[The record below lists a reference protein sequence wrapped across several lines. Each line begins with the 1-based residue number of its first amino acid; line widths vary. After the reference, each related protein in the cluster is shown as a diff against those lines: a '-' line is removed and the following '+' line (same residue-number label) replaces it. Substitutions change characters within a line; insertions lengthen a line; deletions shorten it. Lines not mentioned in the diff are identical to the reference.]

1 MPPTAGRISIRERAL
16 RLPFGY
22 NAAFLI
28 KPDRDLGVAPISIPG
43 YEIERELGVGGMA
56 RVYLAIQSS
65 LERRVALK
73 VMAPALAAD
82 ASFSKRFLRE
92 ARTIAALTHPHIVA
106 VYEVGVTTDHLH
118 YFSMQFLPGGDFAQR
133 MRKGVE
139 QGEIVRV
146 LSGIGKALGFAH
158 QQGVVHRDVTPG
170 NIMFDAADTPLLT
183 DFGIARALSGSTR
196 ITSTGV
202 SIGTSNYMSPEQAR
216 GGDVDARSDLYSLGA
231 LTFEALT
238 GHPPYQGPD
247 GFAVAYAHV
256 FEPIPRL
263 PADLRHWQAFIDQA
277 LAKDPKDRFASAE
290 DFIAGLQSVD
300 LSPAVAARLPLPAS
314 DSLPAPV
321 PSTTNVIESLARQ
334 VGPATGAKGPA
345 FPWGR
350 YALILVLIGGLAAVG
365 YGLWR
370 RPPPPAPPS
379 MASAPV
385 ATPAVTQG
393 NPAALATVAPSQPA
407 PAVEAPTDVIL
418 GEPELPSTTPS
429 ELDPEGVSADYVH
442 PPAADFGPPTPAQ
455 RIGVF
460 LELGQALL
468 RMQRLQLPAEANATL
483 FFARVLELEPTNELA
498 RAGLSAVVDAYL
510 ALADA
515 DLDADRVKEGKERLD
530 RARQVAATPGLDT
543 RALIARIDE
552 RWDRRVGALRE
563 SARVALGEWRGSDA
577 QAAIERALALLP
589 GDAELT
595 RWLRE
600 ARSVGKPG
608 YRFRDAAGL
617 PELVIVGGG
626 STMLVGARRGG
637 DVKVNVAAPFA
648 VAVREISVAEF
659 KRFVETTRHVV
670 TRESC
675 RNREGF
681 FSASKERTWRAPG
694 ISQSDD
700 HPVVCVGF
708 DDANAYAKWLSQS
721 SGKSYRLL
729 TEAEW
734 QYLAS
739 QVKPRPCATGNRADQ
754 AYRKVEGGS
763 GALSCDDGFAA
774 TSPGGRFEAT
784 AAGLYDME
792 GNVREWVADCD
803 NDSHLGR
810 KPDQSARTSGD
821 CSQRMI
827 MGSAW
832 HSDNGEPAVVSRR
845 GERRSWL
852 SNTVGFRV
860 ARDLA
865 SPGAAPR

>member
-1 MPPTAGRISIRERAL
+1 MANRDSIMKRAAT
-16 RLPFGY
+16 LPFGY
-22 NAAFLI
+22 NAAILI
-28 KPDRDLGVAPISIPG
+28 RPDRDLGVGPISIPG

-139 QGEIVRV
+139 QAEIVRV
-146 LSGIGKALGFAH
+146 LCGIGKALGFAH

-263 PADLRHWQAFIDQA
+263 PADIRHWQAFIDKA
-277 LAKDPKDRFASAE
+277 LAKDPRDRFASADE
-290 DFIAGLQSVD
+290 FIAGLQSVE
-300 LSPAVAARLPLPAS
+300 LSPAAGALLPLPTGDA
-314 DSLPAPV
+314 LPAPV
-321 PSTTNVIESLARQ
+321 HSTTTMIENLARQ
-334 VGPATGAKGPA
+334 VGPAEGSRLPG

-350 YALILVLIGGLAAVG
+350 YVLILVLVGGLSAIG
-365 YGLWR
+365 YGLWQ
-370 RPPPPAPPS
+370 RPQTPAPAPLPS
-379 MASAPV
+379 V
-385 ATPAVTQG
+385 ATPVTPPGTGAAV
-393 NPAALATVAPSQPA
+393 ATVAPSQPTPA
-407 PAVEAPTDVIL
+407 PGVLDEPIP
-418 GEPELPSTTPS
+418 GEPELASPTSP
-429 ELDPEGVSADYVH
+429 EFDPDASSSDYVH

-455 RIGVF
+455 RVGVF

-483 FFARVLELEPTNELA
+483 FFARVLALEPTNETA

-515 DLDADRVKEGKERLD
+515 DLDAGRVGEGKERLD

-543 RALIARIDE
+543 RALVARIDA
-552 RWDRRVGALRE
+552 RWNQRVDALRE
-563 SARVALGEWRGSDA
+563 TARVALAEWRGNDA
-577 QAAIERALALLP
+577 EAAIERALALVP

-600 ARSVGKPG
+600 AKSIGKPG

-626 STMLVGARRGG
+626 SAMLTGARRGG
-637 DVKVNVAAPFA
+637 DLKVSIGTPFA
-648 VAVREISVAEF
+648 AGVREISVGEF
-659 KRFVETTRHVV
+659 KRFVEATKHVV

-681 FSASKERTWRAPG
+681 FSASKDRTWRAPG
-694 ISQSDD
+694 IAQSDD

-708 DDANAYAKWLSQS
+708 DDASAYTRWLSQS
-721 SGKSYRLL
+721 SGKRYRLL

-734 QYLAS
+734 QFLAS
-739 QVKPRPCATGNRADQ
+739 QLKSRPCATGNRADQ
-754 AYRKVEGGS
+754 AYRKAEGGS
-763 GALSCDDGFAA
+763 GAQACDDGFAA

-803 NDSHLGR
+803 NDSHAGR
-810 KPDQSARTSGD
+810 TPDQSARNSGD
-821 CSQRMI
+821 CSQRII

-832 HSDNGEPAVVSRR
+832 HSDNGEPAVISRR

-860 ARDLA
+860 ARELA
-865 SPGAAPR
+865 SASAAPR